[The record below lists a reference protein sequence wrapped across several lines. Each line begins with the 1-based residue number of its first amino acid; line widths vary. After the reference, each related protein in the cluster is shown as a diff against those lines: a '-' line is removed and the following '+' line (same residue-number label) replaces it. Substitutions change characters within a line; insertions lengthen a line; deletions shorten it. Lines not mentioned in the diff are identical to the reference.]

1 MLSLVLLGVFGLLWA
16 VVAGHRRH
24 LGLADVSLRGAFV
37 IAFLLFEALLAV
49 VTESTSIGH
58 NVTKWT
64 VFVVWIVIFVL
75 LLGWIVLDARHLARR
90 KTNTPARHGAGRAL
104 IARTTTEEKVWLV
117 VLLGIFGVLVFIG
130 WVYPPSNGDSMVYHL
145 ARVAHWVQNR
155 SVSGF
160 ATQYLAQ
167 IELAPLAEY
176 NMLQLHVLS
185 NTDRLDGYVQ
195 LLSAVV
201 CVVGVSDIARQLGG
215 NRRIQMA
222 AAVLCATIPTGILEA
237 TSTENN
243 FFAAAVAVALLGTLL
258 SMRLDRRWVWAAVVL
273 GCALG
278 TAVMSKGT
286 IPAYFGPV
294 ALLLGVLVVRRR
306 IRAHDTSI
314 ALRRVAGTCVVAVAC
329 MLAVAG
335 PFYGRNIALFG
346 APTGPVSKST
356 ISTQLTA
363 RAATANII
371 RSTAANFFIGNGK
384 SGFNTDVSKVALGF
398 FRHLYSPLHVSQSD
412 PRYLLGTP
420 TNAFQVRDW
429 DPFARSEDFG
439 AAPWNILLFG
449 ITVVV
454 LAVAVLRG
462 RRKLRLPLLLAFG
475 LACGYLLF
483 NGTARWNV
491 FQIRYQLPF
500 LVASCAVVAVA
511 LGQFHR
517 YVGRVVLA
525 ALVLACLP
533 ELLDSSE
540 RPLLHP
546 EYDFTS
552 YLQPYFLDGTLQSY
566 QKATA
571 AQYESVVQSVVQST
585 CPRVGLA
592 NWVLVEYPI
601 WAGFRHENWKGTL
614 EDVDVDNV
622 SKVFE
627 SPRFHPCAWIR
638 EEAPGYVAAD
648 DGTVNLQY
656 GQLALQVDARRAAT
670 IRTRVPGFVSH
681 ESGVVILPGGGWA
694 LAGGQASK
702 LAGEGSV
709 YLYSATNRQVELQL
723 HEATSASNGSLTVR
737 SPNSSMAAAA
747 DHSRTITVDLG
758 IPAGMTRLRL
768 SPQGPVGNG
777 GAPLS
782 ISEVSVAR
790 VPAKTASVAR

>member
-1 MLSLVLLGVFGLLWA
+1 MLSLVLLGVLGLLWA
-16 VVAGHRRH
+16 VVAGHRRQ

-58 NVTKWT
+58 NLTKWT
-64 VFVVWIVIFVL
+64 VFLVWAVIVAL
-75 LLGWIVLDARHLARR
+75 LLGWIALDSRHLTRR
-90 KTNTPARHGAGRAL
+90 GAHTPARHGAGRAL
-104 IARTTTEEKVWLV
+104 IARTSTEEKVWLA

-145 ARVAHWVQNR
+145 ARVAHWEQNR

-185 NTDRLDGYVQ
+185 NGDRLDGYVQ

-201 CVVGVSDIARQLGG
+201 CVVAVSDLTRLMGG
-215 NRRIQMA
+215 NRRVQMA
-222 AAVLCATIPTGILEA
+222 TAVLCATIPTGILEA

-243 FFAAAVAVALLGTLL
+243 FFAAAVAVALLATLL
-258 SMRLDRRWVWAAVVL
+258 SMCLDRHWVWAAVIL

-278 TAVMSKGT
+278 TAVMAKGT
-286 IPAYFGPV
+286 IPAYFGPIV
-294 ALLLGVLVVRRR
+294 LLLGVLVVRRR
-306 IRAHDTSI
+306 IRSHDTPI
-314 ALRRVAGTCVVAVAC
+314 ALRRIAGTCAFALAC
-329 MLAVAG
+329 LLAIAG

-363 RAATANII
+363 RAAAANII
-371 RSTAANFFIGNGK
+371 RSTTANFFIGNGK
-384 SGFNTDVSKVALGF
+384 SGIDTEVSKVALGF
-398 FRHLYSPLHVSQSD
+398 FHHLYTPLHVSQTD

-439 AAPWNILLFG
+439 AAPWNTVLFG
-449 ITVVV
+449 VAVVV
-454 LAVAVLRG
+454 LAVGVLRG

-511 LGQFHR
+511 LGEFHR
-517 YVGRVVLA
+517 YVGRVVLG
-525 ALVLACLP
+525 ALVVACLP
-533 ELLDSSE
+533 QLLDSSE
-540 RPLLHP
+540 RPLIHP

-552 YLQPYFLDGTLQSY
+552 YLQPYFLDGTLQAY
-566 QKATA
+566 QRATA

-601 WAGFRHENWKGTL
+601 WAGLHDQDWTGKL

-638 EEAPGYVAAD
+638 EEAPGYVAPD
-648 DGTVNLQY
+648 EGTVNVQY
-656 GQLALQVDARRAAT
+656 GQLALEVDPRRAAT

-681 ESGVVILPGGGWA
+681 VRGVVILPGGGWA
-694 LAGGQASK
+694 LGGGQVSK
-702 LAGEGSV
+702 LAGDGSV
-709 YLYSATNRQVELQL
+709 FLYSDTNHQVELHF
-723 HEATSASNGSLTVR
+723 HEVAGATHGSLTIR
-737 SPNSSMAAAA
+737 SPNSSWSVVP
-747 DHSRTITVDLG
+747 DHSGTITVALS
-758 IPAGMTRLRL
+758 IPAGMTQLRL
-768 SPQGPVGNG
+768 GTQRPVGNG
-777 GAPLS
+777 GGPLRVS
-782 ISEVSVAR
+782 GVSVDQ
-790 VPAKTASVAR
+790 VPAKTA

>member
-1 MLSLVLLGVFGLLWA
+1 MLSLVLLGVLGLLWA
-16 VVAGHRRH
+16 VVAGHRHR
-24 LGLADVSLRGAFV
+24 LGLSDVSLRGAFV
-37 IAFLLFEALLAV
+37 VAFLLFEALVAV
-49 VTESTSIGH
+49 VTESASVGH
-58 NVTKWT
+58 NLTKGT
-64 VFVVWIVIFVL
+64 VFVVWVVLFAL
-75 LLGWIVLDARHLARR
+75 LLGWIAFDSRHLARR
-90 KTNTPARHGAGRAL
+90 RADTPARHGVHRAL
-104 IARTTTEEKVWLV
+104 LARVTAEEKVWLA
-117 VLLGIFGVLVFIG
+117 VLVGIFGVLVFIG

-145 ARVAHWVQNR
+145 ARVAHWVHNR

-176 NMLQLHVLS
+176 NMLQLHLLS
-185 NTDRLDGYVQ
+185 NGDRLDGYVQ

-201 CVVGVSDIARQLGG
+201 CVVGVSDIARLLGG
-215 NRRIQMA
+215 NRRVQMA

-243 FFAAAVAVALLGTLL
+243 FFAAAVAVALLTTLL
-258 SMRLDRRWVWAAVVL
+258 SMRLDRRWVWAAVIL
-273 GCALG
+273 GCTLG
-278 TAVMSKGT
+278 AAVMSKGT

-294 ALLLGVLVVRRR
+294 SLLVAVLVVRRGL
-306 IRAHDTSI
+306 RAHDTAV
-314 ALRRVAGTCVVAVAC
+314 ALRRVAGTCAVALAC

-356 ISTQLTA
+356 ISTQLGA

-384 SGFNTDVSKVALGF
+384 SGFDTEVSKVALGF
-398 FRHLYSPLHVSQSD
+398 FRQLYSPLHVSQSD

-420 TNAFQVRDW
+420 TDAFQVRNW

-439 AAPWNILLFG
+439 AAPWDVLLFG
-449 ITVVV
+449 AAVVV
-454 LAVAVLRG
+454 LAVGVLR
-462 RRKLRLPLLLAFG
+462 RRRELRLPLLMAIG
-475 LACGYLLF
+475 LAGGYLLF

-500 LVASCAVVAVA
+500 LVASCAVIAVA
-511 LGQFHR
+511 LGRFHR
-517 YVGRVVLA
+517 YMGRVVLA

-533 ELLDSSE
+533 QLLDSSE

-546 EYDFTS
+546 EYDYTS
-552 YLQPYFLDGTLQSY
+552 YLQPYFLDGTLQAY

-601 WAGFRHENWKGTL
+601 WAGLDHENWKGML

-638 EEAPGYVAAD
+638 EEEAGYVASD

-656 GQLALQVDARRAAT
+656 GQLALAVDAREAGT
-670 IRTRVPGFVSH
+670 IRTRVPGFASH
-681 ESGVVILPGGGWA
+681 VPGLVILPGGGWA
-694 LAGGQASK
+694 LTGGKVSK
-702 LAGEGSV
+702 LTGDGSL
-709 YLYSATNRQVELQL
+709 YLYSNTDHQVELRL
-723 HEATSASNGSLTVR
+723 HEAGGTTRGPLIVQSPSSSR
-737 SPNSSMAAAA
+737 SFAPDSSG
-747 DHSRTITVDLG
+747 TITIDLG
-758 IPAGMTRLRL
+758 LPAGMTRLRV
-768 SPQGPVGNG
+768 SGGPVR
-777 GAPLS
+777 
-782 ISEVSVAR
+782 IDDVSVVR
-790 VPAKTASVAR
+790 VPAKTA